1 MSKVRFYIAMAA
13 AKTAHRLLRLCGRA
27 ATHTPGAVATK
38 LCPDFLRYLQK
49 PETLICVT
57 GTDGKTTVSNL
68 LATVLQNNGYT
79 VTNNSYGSNICE
91 GVVSA
96 LLTDATFSG
105 KPKKQVGVLEVDE
118 RSSLKVYKYLTPD
131 ILICNNIMRDSLK
144 RNAHTEFICYILTI
158 FFINYCNF
166 F

>member
-79 VTNNSYGSNICE
+79 VTNNRKNR
-91 GVVSA
+91 SA
-96 LLTDATFSG
+96 CLKLMSA
-105 KPKKQVGVLEVDE
+105 V
-118 RSSLKVYKYLTPD
+118 RSKS
-131 ILICNNIMRDSLK
+131 
-144 RNAHTEFICYILTI
+144 
-158 FFINYCNF
+158 INT
-166 F
+166 

>member
-79 VTNNSYGSNICE
+79 VTNNSYGSRMQRFRANRKSRSACLKLTSAVRSKSINI
-91 GVVSA
+91 
-96 LLTDATFSG
+96 
-105 KPKKQVGVLEVDE
+105 
-118 RSSLKVYKYLTPD
+118 
-131 ILICNNIMRDSLK
+131 
-144 RNAHTEFICYILTI
+144 
-158 FFINYCNF
+158 
-166 F
+166 

>member
-79 VTNNSYGSNICE
+79 VTNNSYGE
-91 GVVSA
+91 
-96 LLTDATFSG
+96 
-105 KPKKQVGVLEVDE
+105 
-118 RSSLKVYKYLTPD
+118 YLRGCCFCAAD
-131 ILICNNIMRDSLK
+131 G
-144 RNAHTEFICYILTI
+144 RNVFGQTEKAGRRA
-158 FFINYCNF
+158 
-166 F
+166 